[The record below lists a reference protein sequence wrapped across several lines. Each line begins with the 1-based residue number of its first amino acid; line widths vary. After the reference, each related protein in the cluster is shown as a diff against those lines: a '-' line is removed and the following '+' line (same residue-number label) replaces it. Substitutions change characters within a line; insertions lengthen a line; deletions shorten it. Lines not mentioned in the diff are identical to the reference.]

1 MIIQKTRLYF
11 LGVLMLVSVIG
22 MAQRTVSVIGVGDIM
37 MGTSYPESPAGAYL
51 PSDSGRKLFADVTP
65 YFSTADI
72 VFGNLEGVMLDKGGS
87 PKKCNN
93 PNICY
98 IFRMPEYNIEN
109 LTNAGFNLIN
119 IANNH
124 VHDFGREAALN
135 TYKVLT
141 EAGIQVVGLEGVCEY
156 AIFEKDS
163 IRYGFCGFAPNTGT
177 VRINNYEKVR
187 EIITHLDSLC
197 DIIIVSFH
205 GGAEGA
211 THNRVTR
218 KVETFL
224 GENRGNVYEFAH
236 LCIDLGAD
244 IVFGH
249 GPHVP
254 RAMELYKDRFIAYSL
269 GNFCT
274 PYRVNR
280 SGNGGYAPI
289 VKVITDSTG
298 QFISGEL
305 KSTTQ
310 ADRTGPKYDAQKI
323 CIKEIKRLT
332 DLDFPDGELEI
343 SPEGILTKKEK
354 NNDD

>member
-1 MIIQKTRLYF
+1 MNIQKIRLSF
-11 LGVLMLVSVIG
+11 FGVLMSVPLFC
-22 MAQRTVSVIGVGDIM
+22 MAQKTVSVIGVGDIM
-37 MGTSYPESPAGAYL
+37 MGTNYPESSAGAYM
-51 PSDSGRKLFADVTP
+51 PKDSGRHLFADVTP
-65 YFSTADI
+65 YFQTADI
-72 VFGNLEGVMLDKGGS
+72 VFGNLEGVMLNKGGT
-87 PKKCNN
+87 PKGCKN
-93 PNICY
+93 PKICY
-98 IFRMPEYNIEN
+98 TFRMPEYYLQN
-109 LTNAGFNLIN
+109 LLNAGFNLMN

-124 VHDFGREAALN
+124 THDFGRAGALN

-141 EAGIQVVGLEGVCEY
+141 EAGIQVAGLENVCEY
-156 AIFEKDS
+156 AVFELDS

-177 VRINNYEKVR
+177 VSINNYAKVR

-211 THNRVTR
+211 THNRVTKQR
-218 KVETFL
+218 EFYL

-244 IVFGH
+244 IIFGH

-254 RAMELYKDRFIAYSL
+254 RAIELYKDRFIAYSL

-274 PYRVNR
+274 PYKVNR

-289 VKVITDSTG
+289 VKVIVDSTG

-305 KSTTQ
+305 KSATQ
-310 ADRTGPKYDAQKI
+310 ADRTGPKYDAQNI
-323 CIKEIKRLT
+323 CIKEIRRLT
-332 DLDFPDGELEI
+332 ALDFPNGELHI
-343 SPEGILTKKEK
+343 SEEGIITKKERE
-354 NNDD
+354 

>member
-1 MIIQKTRLYF
+1 MIIQKIKSGFFGL
-11 LGVLMLVSVIG
+11 LMSAPFAG
-22 MAQRTVSVIGVGDIM
+22 MAQQTVSIIGVGDIM
-37 MGTSYPESPAGAYL
+37 MGTNYPESPAGAYM
-51 PSDSGRKLFADVTP
+51 PADSGRRLFEDVTP
-65 YFSTADI
+65 YFQTADI
-72 VFGNLEGVMLDKGGS
+72 VFGNLEGVVLTSGGS

-93 PNICY
+93 PDICY
-98 IFRMPEYNIEN
+98 TFRMPEYYVKN
-109 LTNAGFNLIN
+109 LTDAGFNVMN

-124 VHDFGREAALN
+124 VHDFGREGVLN
-135 TYKVLT
+135 THKVLT
-141 EAGIQVVGLEGVCEY
+141 EAGIQVAGLENVCEY
-156 AIFEKDS
+156 AIFERGG
-163 IRYGFCGFAPNTGT
+163 ITYGFCGFAPNTGT

-218 KVETFL
+218 QHETFL

-244 IVFGH
+244 VVLGH

-274 PYRVNR
+274 PYRVNIN
-280 SGNGGYAPI
+280 GNGGYAPI
-289 VKVITDSTG
+289 VKVVTDFSG
-298 QFISGEL
+298 KFISGEL
-305 KSTTQ
+305 KSATQ
-310 ADRTGPKYDAQKI
+310 GDRTGPKFDAQQI
-323 CIKEIKRLT
+323 CIREIRKLT
-332 DLDFPDGELEI
+332 DLDFPNGELNI

-354 NNDD
+354 E